1 MEFFRIIDINTTQ
14 EQITELL
21 VLKNLEDISTQ
32 LFSIA
37 EPQEGQVEIGSL
49 WGEFTLSRD
58 EIKGGLRFSLKECP
72 NALAWT
78 ITTGYPPAP
87 EGVVIYLTVNRKEL
101 AQEFI
106 EEIEE
111 FLDDQVVCLQ
121 GLFSKVFDN

>member
-1 MEFFRIIDINTTQ
+1 MEYFRIIDISTTQ
-14 EQITELL
+14 EQITELV
-21 VLKNLEDISTQ
+21 VLKNLEGISTQ

-78 ITTGYPPAP
+78 ITTGYPPEP

-101 AQEFI
+101 EQEFI

-111 FLDDQVVCLQ
+111 FLDDQVYCLQ

>member
-1 MEFFRIIDINTTQ
+1 MEFFRIIDISTTQ

-21 VLKNLEDISTQ
+21 VLKNIEGISSQ

-37 EPQEGQVEIGSL
+37 EPQEDQVEIGSL

-58 EIKGGLRFSLKECP
+58 EIKGGLRFALKECP

-78 ITTGYPPAP
+78 ITSGYPPAP
-87 EGVVIYLTVNRKEL
+87 EGIVIYLTVNRKEL
-101 AQEFI
+101 EQEFI

-111 FLDDQVVCLQ
+111 FLDDQVYCLQ

>member
-1 MEFFRIIDINTTQ
+1 MEFFRIIDISTTQ
-14 EQITELL
+14 EQIIELL
-21 VLKNLEDISTQ
+21 VLKNLEGMSSQ

-37 EPQEGQVEIGSL
+37 EPQGDQVEIGSL

-78 ITTGYPPAP
+78 ITTGYQPAP
-87 EGVVIYLTVNRKEL
+87 EGIVIYLTVNRKEL
-101 AQEFI
+101 KQEFI

-111 FLDDQVVCLQ
+111 FLDDLAKGLQ
-121 GLFSKVFDN
+121 HLLSSAVHN